1 MINTTDFTKR
11 LQKVMDYYG
20 ITAAILA
27 DELGIQ
33 RSGISHLMS
42 ERNKPS
48 LDFVLKLRQKYPE
61 VDIYWLVLGEGVFPS
76 EENKNEGNK
85 NSNYMKKEENRN
97 APNLVNPVFQNKNI
111 SENNILNTDNQYFNA
126 SKKNIKKII
135 FFFEDNSFE
144 IFEN

>member
-61 VDIYWLVLGEGVFPS
+61 VDIYWLVLGEGAFPS

-85 NSNYMKKEENRN
+85 NSNYTKREENRN
-97 APNLVNPVFQNKNI
+97 ASNLVNPVFQNKNI
-111 SENNILNTDNQYFNA
+111 SENNILNANNQNFNL